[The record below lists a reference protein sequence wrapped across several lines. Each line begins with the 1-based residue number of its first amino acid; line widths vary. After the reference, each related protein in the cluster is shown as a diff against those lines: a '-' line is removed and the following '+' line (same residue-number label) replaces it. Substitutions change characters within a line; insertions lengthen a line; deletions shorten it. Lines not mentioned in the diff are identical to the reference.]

1 MVDVDATGTRADARV
16 SQPPLN
22 EGTRLLMLIGQAYRQ
37 SRRTIEQSVRAQGVT
52 LAQFSILYSIAMEP
66 GLSGIDVAD
75 RAFITPQAAHAA
87 LTTLQRKGL
96 VERTEESAHRRLVCT
111 RLTDKGARTLT
122 TCLHQLSESGADTAG
137 GLSLTK
143 KRGLSGLLEEFVKTE
158 TQQGTGRG
166 KGTGGDD

>member
-1 MVDVDATGTRADARV
+1 MVDFGLSGEPTDSRV

-22 EGTRLLMLIGQAYRQ
+22 DGTQLLWLIGQAYRQ
-37 SRRTIEQSVRAQGVT
+37 SRRRIEQIVRAEGIT
-52 LAQFSILYSIAMEP
+52 LSQFSILYSIAIEP

-122 TCLHQLSESGADTAG
+122 ICLHQLGDSAAGTAGRLTPTESRALSRLLLEFVNAEAQHATRKGAGAD
-137 GLSLTK
+137 
-143 KRGLSGLLEEFVKTE
+143 E
-158 TQQGTGRG
+158 
-166 KGTGGDD
+166 

>member
-1 MVDVDATGTRADARV
+1 MTDVGTLGPRADARV

-22 EGTRLLMLIGQAYRQ
+22 EGTRLFWLIGQAYRQ
-37 SRRTIEQSVRAQGVT
+37 SRRTIEQTVRAEGIT

-66 GLSGIDVAD
+66 GLSGIDVAG

-122 TCLHQLSESGADTAG
+122 TCLGHLGESGADAG
-137 GLSLTK
+137 GRMSLAR
-143 KRGLSGLLEEFVKTE
+143 KRTLGDLLLEFVNSE
-158 TQQGTGRG
+158 THHAKG
-166 KGTGGDD
+166 KGAGGDD

>member
-1 MVDVDATGTRADARV
+1 MVEIGAMGPRADARD

-22 EGTRLLMLIGQAYRQ
+22 EGTRLVWLIGQAYRQ
-37 SRRTIEQSVRAQGVT
+37 SRRTIEQTVRAEGIT

-122 TCLHQLSESGADTAG
+122 TCLRQLGESGADTAG
-137 GLSLTK
+137 ALSAAKQRAL
-143 KRGLSGLLEEFVKTE
+143 GDLLLEFVNSE
-158 TQQGTGRG
+158 TQQANR
-166 KGTGGDD
+166 KDAGGDG